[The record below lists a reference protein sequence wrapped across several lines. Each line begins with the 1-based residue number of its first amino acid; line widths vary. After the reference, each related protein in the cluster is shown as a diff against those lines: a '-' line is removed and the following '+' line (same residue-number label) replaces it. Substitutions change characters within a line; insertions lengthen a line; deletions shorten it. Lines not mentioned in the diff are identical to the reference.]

1 MINNEIKELENKN
14 GKNKNRKFYKK
25 LEILTK
31 SYKPRNRNIKA
42 QDGSDEKR
50 ILNRWNKHFKGEQSA
65 QEFEFYEK

>member
-31 SYKPRNRNIKA
+31 TYKPRNRNIKLRMD
-42 QDGSDEKR
+42 Q
-50 ILNRWNKHFKGEQSA
+50 
-65 QEFEFYEK
+65 Y